1 MHAPRTPPLLR
12 VARENGLD
20 GRHVQL
26 LLKLSATIDES
37 DAVANGTVLREG
49 TVRDWARQAG
59 FRHVQTLPIDND
71 FWRFYRLD
79 A

>member
-1 MHAPRTPPLLR
+1 MSSQETVGRSQEAVRPGASIPLPLI
-12 VARENGLD
+12 E
-20 GRHVQL
+20 
-26 LLKLSATIDES
+26 LKDVKTHFF
-37 DAVANGTVLREG
+37 LREG